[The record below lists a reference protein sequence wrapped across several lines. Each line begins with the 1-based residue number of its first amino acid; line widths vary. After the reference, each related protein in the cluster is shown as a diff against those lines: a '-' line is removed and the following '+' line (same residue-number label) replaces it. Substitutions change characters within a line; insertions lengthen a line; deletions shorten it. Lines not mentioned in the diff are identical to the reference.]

1 MIDPGDIEKI
11 RRLISSDNL
20 KAALDELVEKAD
32 RKAEY
37 YDSIVSISARYN
49 NLESKF
55 SKNLISNEDHNRE
68 LNQLRKYVL
77 DSLRDIEDLTEEKVE
92 KETEGTQTNAEVSKD
107 IPTRIIEAISRDHL
121 DEALEFLK
129 IWIKENYEDSEYEN
143 EYSFLLSQ
151 YSRLQQE
158 IQLGTISSDSYRV
171 ELEKLK
177 NILLEF
183 INKVRSIPK
192 REKEQKEKQE
202 QIEKSAASF
211 VEESIDALNKRERI
225 LKIQAITWY
234 LIGFVALI
242 SGVFVAVYYI
252 NFNTIDTDS
261 VVKIIYQI
269 FKSIFVIGLLVA
281 ASRYAFNLGKT
292 YMNEALKNADRIHA
306 ISFGKFYLQVFGTDI
321 KSDDLKEVFKD
332 WNTNQ
337 ESPFVRLD
345 SSEFDPKMLE
355 AFSKFVEAM
364 KSK

>member
-1 MIDPGDIEKI
+1 MINSEDIEKI

-37 YDSIVSISARYN
+37 YDSIVQISGRYN

-55 SKNLISNEDHNRE
+55 NKAVISSEDHSRE
-68 LNQLRKYVL
+68 LNQLRKYIL
-77 DSLRDIEDLTEEKVE
+77 DSLRDIEDIAEEKTEEE
-92 KETEGTQTNAEVSKD
+92 IKEPQISSEVPKD

-121 DEALEFLK
+121 DDALEFLK
-129 IWIKENYEDSEYEN
+129 RWIKENYKDSEYEN
-143 EYSFLLSQ
+143 EYFFLLSQ

-158 IQLGTISSDSYRV
+158 IQLGTISSENHRV

-177 NILLEF
+177 NALLEF
-183 INKVRSIPK
+183 INKIRSLPK

-202 QIEKSAASF
+202 QIERSAASF
-211 VEESIDALNKRERI
+211 VEESIDALNRRERI
-225 LKIQAITWY
+225 LKIQAIAWY
-234 LIGFVALI
+234 LIGFAALI

-252 NFNTIDTDS
+252 NFNTIETDS

-306 ISFGKFYLQVFGTDI
+306 ISFGKFYLQVFGADV

-355 AFSKFVEAM
+355 AFFKFVEAM